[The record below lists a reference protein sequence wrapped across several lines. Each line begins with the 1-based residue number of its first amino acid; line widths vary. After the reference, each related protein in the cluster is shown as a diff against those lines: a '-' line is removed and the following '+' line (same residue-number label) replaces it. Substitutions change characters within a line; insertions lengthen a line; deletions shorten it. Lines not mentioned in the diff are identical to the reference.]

1 MPCWRKLDEE
11 AALEPASLSA
21 RRYHGA
27 GPGRRCSRAA
37 IRAAAA
43 QRALAL
49 DLVRNGS
56 RGVFWLEPL
65 LEVERGGQR
74 IAFGPVQA
82 ADIPGV
88 LDALDSDACEHPL
101 YLGPT
106 EDIPWLAAQQRL
118 TFARAGLGDP
128 LSLTH
133 YRRWRALPVW
143 SGLCS

>member
-1 MPCWRKLDEE
+1 MSLRLYLPADTT
-11 AALEPASLSA
+11 ALAL
-21 RRYHGA
+21 GA
-27 GPGRRCSRAA
+27 DAVAAA

-43 QRALAL
+43 QRALAI

-74 IAFGPVQA
+74 IAFGPLQA

-88 LDALDSDACEHPL
+88 LAALDSDAIEHPL

-106 EDIPWLAAQQRL
+106 R
-118 TFARAGLGDP
+118 TFPGWPPSSA
-128 LSLTH
+128 
-133 YRRWRALPVW
+133 
-143 SGLCS
+143 